1 MHISD
6 WSSDVCS
13 SDLPYPID
21 FKTHSKRTSKE
32 NPKVFVMMSVP
43 ADFSIRKRFLEVLLS
58 ETGLQL
64 HVPRHY
70 GLSARLAKAAESEYH
85 NQITEILQEQ
95 RAAKLEAKERR
106 EDMKQTLNQIG
117 RAHV

>member
-21 FKTHSKRTSKE
+21 FKTHSKRTSIE

-43 ADFSIRKRFLEVLLS
+43 ADFSIRQRFLKVLLS

-70 GLSARLAKAAESEYH
+70 GLSARLANAADSASDRKSGASGKCVSVRVDLVVRRI
-85 NQITEILQEQ
+85 ITQQKTTEVS
-95 RAAKLEAKERR
+95 
-106 EDMKQTLNQIG
+106 
-117 RAHV
+117 H